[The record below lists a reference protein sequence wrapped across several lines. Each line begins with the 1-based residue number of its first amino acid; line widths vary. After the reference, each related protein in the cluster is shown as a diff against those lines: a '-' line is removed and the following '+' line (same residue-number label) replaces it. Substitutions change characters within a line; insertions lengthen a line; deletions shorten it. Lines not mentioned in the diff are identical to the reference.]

1 MREIEAY
8 IEKIKKYKETIN
20 QKIDDLLATMEH
32 IMYNEGMRFNLE
44 TYLLDLD
51 DLKVDTE
58 HCKRILLADA
68 GAECKK

>member
-1 MREIEAY
+1 MEAY

>member
-1 MREIEAY
+1 MEAY

-20 QKIDDLLATMEH
+20 QKIDDLLVTMDR
-32 IMYNEGMRFNLE
+32 IAYNEEMRFNLE

>member
-1 MREIEAY
+1 
-8 IEKIKKYKETIN
+8 
-20 QKIDDLLATMEH
+20 
-32 IMYNEGMRFNLE
+32 MYNEGMRFNLE

>member
-1 MREIEAY
+1 MEAY
-8 IEKIKKYKETIN
+8 IKKIKKYKETIN
-20 QKIDDLLATMEH
+20 QKIDDLLVAMDR
-32 IMYNEGMRFNLE
+32 IAYNEEMRFNLE

>member
-1 MREIEAY
+1 MEAY

-20 QKIDDLLATMEH
+20 QKIDDLLVTMDR
-32 IMYNEGMRFNLE
+32 IAYNEEMRFNLE

-58 HCKRILLADA
+58 HCKRILLSDA
-68 GAECKK
+68 GEE

>member
-1 MREIEAY
+1 MEAY
-8 IEKIKKYKETIN
+8 VKKIKKYKETID
-20 QKIDDLLATMEH
+20 QKIDDLLATMDH
-32 IMYNEGMRFNLE
+32 IGYNEGMRFNLE

-51 DLKVDTE
+51 DLKVNTE

>member
-1 MREIEAY
+1 MEAY

-20 QKIDDLLATMEH
+20 QKIDDLLATLDH
-32 IMYNEGMRFNLE
+32 IGYNEEMRFNLE

-51 DLKVDTE
+51 DLKVNTE
-58 HCKRILLADA
+58 HCKRILLSDA